1 MRMTPSGILAGFAA
15 AAVFAA
21 GVGEAAAQ
29 NTRMPST
36 LRYGSGYFDAPVAS
50 VLPHLAITGTWS
62 GFWRDINQIP
72 TVGSRGEITGFTAGP
87 DGELSGDASFA
98 IGLFNR
104 LELGASIQE
113 LSSVGG
119 EGDLY
124 GFFGRLAILRPGNQG
139 LGLAVGAR
147 YLTADG
153 AGLQPGRLGMWDP
166 NVRSDYTQPGGV
178 TPFDSEF
185 SPYVV
190 ASAALRGFT
199 GRYVPKHDWTFSA
212 GWGDGLFRDGRTAE
226 WYASSYSD
234 GWFLGAASHIELGH
248 PNRIL
253 HLMGDYNGF
262 DVNLGT
268 QVDLGGIRLGA
279 HVLGVNYRRQFSDY
293 RSRKFGVL
301 ASVALC
307 PADGFFCKP
316 ALLDRPEPEVRVE
329 RIVSPPDT
337 VIVERTVAPPLPT
350 GTPANIC
357 LATGENVQVFVT
369 AQGDTL
375 VGPQRVSIRTLR
387 PGVVF
392 AGTYAEGAEWFRA
405 DRAITFERA
414 NYNKSGGEVR
424 LECANIARV
433 GEYMGVP
440 LFAES
445 TANRPFQTLYVPV
458 RPGVWQA
465 YQTGL
470 QRTRGD

>member
-1 MRMTPSGILAGFAA
+1 MRTTPSGLLAGLATAA
-15 AAVFAA
+15 LLAGGAV
-21 GVGEAAAQ
+21 EASAQ
-29 NTRMPST
+29 NTKMPST
-36 LRYGSGYFDAPVAS
+36 LRFGSGYFDAPVAS
-50 VLPHLAITGTWS
+50 VLPHLALTGTWS
-62 GFWRDINQIP
+62 GFWRDVNSIP
-72 TVGSRGEITGFTAGP
+72 TVGPRGEVSGFIAGP
-87 DGELSGDASFA
+87 DKQLSGDASIA
-98 IGLFNR
+98 LGLFNR
-104 LELGASIQE
+104 VELGVSLQE
-113 LSSVGG
+113 LESVGG
-119 EGDLY
+119 EGNVV
-124 GFFGRLAILRPGNQG
+124 GFSGRLAILRPETQG

-147 YLTADG
+147 YVTAEG
-153 AGLQPGRLGMWDP
+153 TNVQPGRLGFHDP
-166 NVRSDYTQPGGV
+166 NVRDEYAAGGARG
-178 TPFDSEF
+178 FDTEF

-190 ASAALRGFT
+190 SSVMLRGFT
-199 GRYVPKHDWTFSA
+199 GSWVPKHDWTLTV
-212 GWGDGLFRDGRTAE
+212 GWGDGMFRDGRNLE
-226 WYASSYSD
+226 WYSSSYSD

-248 PNRIL
+248 PNRLL

-268 QVDLGGIRLGA
+268 QLDFGGFRVGA
-279 HVLGVNYRRQFSDY
+279 HVLGVNYRQQYSDY

-301 ASVALC
+301 GSIAIC
-307 PADGFFCKP
+307 PADGFLCKP
-316 ALLDRPEPEVRVE
+316 ELMDRPEPEVRIE

-337 VIVERTVAPPLPT
+337 VIVERQVAPPLPT

-392 AGTYAEGAEWFRA
+392 AGNYAAGAEWFTA

-424 LECANIARV
+424 MDCANITRV
-433 GEYMGVP
+433 GEHMGVP

-445 TANRPFQTLYVPV
+445 TASRPFQRLYVPV
-458 RPGVWQA
+458 SPGVWQA
-465 YQTGL
+465 YETGL